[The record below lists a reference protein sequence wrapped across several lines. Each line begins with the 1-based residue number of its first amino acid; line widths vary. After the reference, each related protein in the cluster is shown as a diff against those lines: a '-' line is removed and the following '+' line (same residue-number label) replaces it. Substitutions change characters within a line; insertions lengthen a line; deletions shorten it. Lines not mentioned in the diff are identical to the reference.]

1 VPGMPGGVFCVPGN
15 PSVGEFAVVAP
26 VGTIVDVLV
35 APVGTIVE
43 VLVPAAAAAGGV
55 ADDGAVVVV
64 VPVPVEAPVVP
75 AVVCAW
81 TEAIVP
87 VLHRPAISSSKCVFI
102 IVSSASF
109 ATQSRAGHGR
119 GARPDRPGK
128 NAFVSARE
136 SASVQLVPRMT
147 ITGLALV
154 PPPSAADLPKVTPE
168 LLASVLARYS
178 RSNEGLA
185 AILSK
190 VDVNN
195 PDASIDRILKF
206 VDYGHASIGGLTG
219 GLAIALDGVSMWL
232 AYKIFE
238 VAQMADGQESSTRY
252 ITMDATNLPAAEEV
266 GIPSDLAPRWRD
278 VLARAFA
285 AYHAEYARLDALAT
299 AEPQRV
305 RVPADAKPAV
315 VARLRKN
322 YALDRARYF
331 VPFATRTNL
340 GLVQSSRMWSMTVKH
355 LDSLPHPEARAAAK
369 LIRDELLKQSPRLM
383 RHSAGE
389 PSYEEQARQELAT
402 SLALGRERLSAAAL
416 PDEAW
421 VHVERAAPPWLG
433 EMQPLA
439 EALRHRANRYG
450 QQGTATRRM
459 RVTFAWNNLAL
470 AELRDLNRH
479 RTGNRYT
486 PLIQAGFYL
495 PPEIDRRSHAALLD
509 DQLALTRELLERS
522 SPAYV
527 YSLLLGAQ
535 TPFEHSTHADKFI
548 YEAELRTGMG
558 AHFRYAEHLSAALK
572 QFFAQVPEARSW
584 VVEGTAE
591 PE

>member
-1 VPGMPGGVFCVPGN
+1 M
-15 PSVGEFAVVAP
+15 
-26 VGTIVDVLV
+26 
-35 APVGTIVE
+35 
-43 VLVPAAAAAGGV
+43 
-55 ADDGAVVVV
+55 
-64 VPVPVEAPVVP
+64 
-75 AVVCAW
+75 
-81 TEAIVP
+81 
-87 VLHRPAISSSKCVFI
+87 R
-102 IVSSASF
+102 
-109 ATQSRAGHGR
+109 
-119 GARPDRPGK
+119 
-128 NAFVSARE
+128 
-136 SASVQLVPRMT
+136 

-185 AILSK
+185 SILAK
-190 VDVNN
+190 VDVTN

-238 VAQMADGQESSTRY
+238 IAQMADGQESSTRY
-252 ITMDATNLPAAEEV
+252 ITMDATNLPTSEEL
-266 GIPSDLAPRWRD
+266 GIPADLASRWRD
-278 VLARAFA
+278 ILARSFA
-285 AYHAEYARLDALAT
+285 AYHAEYDRLDALGT

-305 RVPADAKPAV
+305 RIPADAKPAV
-315 VARLRKN
+315 ATRLRKN

-331 VPFATRTNL
+331 IPVATRTNL
-340 GLVQSSRMWSMTVKH
+340 GLVQSSRMWAMTVKH
-355 LDSLPHPEARAAAK
+355 LDSLPQPEARAAAK

-383 RHSAGE
+383 RHSVAE
-389 PSYEEQARQELAT
+389 KSYEEQARQELAA
-402 SLALGRERLSAAAL
+402 SIALGRERLSSEAL
-416 PDEAW
+416 ADQTW
-421 VHVERAAPPWLG
+421 VHVDRATPPWLP
-433 EMQPLA
+433 ENQSVP

-450 QQGTATRRM
+450 QQGVGTRRM
-459 RVTFAWNNLAL
+459 RVTFAWNNLAV

-486 PLIQAGFYL
+486 PFIQAGFYL
-495 PPEIDRRSHAALLD
+495 PPEIDRRRHADLLA
-509 DQLALTRELLERS
+509 DQAALTRELLERH

-558 AHFRYAEHLSAALK
+558 AHFRYAEHLSSALK
-572 QFFAQVPEARSW
+572 EFFQQVPEARDW

>member
-1 VPGMPGGVFCVPGN
+1 M
-15 PSVGEFAVVAP
+15 
-26 VGTIVDVLV
+26 
-35 APVGTIVE
+35 
-43 VLVPAAAAAGGV
+43 
-55 ADDGAVVVV
+55 
-64 VPVPVEAPVVP
+64 
-75 AVVCAW
+75 
-81 TEAIVP
+81 
-87 VLHRPAISSSKCVFI
+87 R
-102 IVSSASF
+102 
-109 ATQSRAGHGR
+109 
-119 GARPDRPGK
+119 
-128 NAFVSARE
+128 
-136 SASVQLVPRMT
+136 

-154 PPPSAADLPKVTPE
+154 PPPTAADLPKVTPE

-190 VDVNN
+190 VDLAN

-219 GLAIALDGVSMWL
+219 GLAVALDDVSMWL

-238 VAQMADGQESSTRY
+238 IAQMADGQESSTRY
-252 ITMDATNLPAAEEV
+252 ITMEASNVPSAEEL
-266 GIPSDLAPRWRD
+266 GIPDDLAPRWREI
-278 VLARAFA
+278 LARSFA
-285 AYHAEYARLDALAT
+285 AYHAEYNRLDALAV
-299 AEPQRV
+299 AEPERV
-305 RVPADAKPAV
+305 RLPAGAKPAV
-315 VARLRKN
+315 AARLRKN

-331 VPFATRTNL
+331 IPFAMRTNL
-340 GLVQSSRMWSMTVKH
+340 GLVQSSRMWATTVKH
-355 LDSLPHPEARAAAK
+355 LASLPQPEARAAAG

-383 RHSAGE
+383 RYSSAE
-389 PSYEEQARQELAT
+389 NSFVEQAQQELET
-402 SLALGRERLSAAAL
+402 SLRLGRERLSAAPLA
-416 PDEAW
+416 DAVW
-421 VHVERAAPPWLG
+421 VQVDRSAPPWLA
-433 EMQPLA
+433 EEQPVA

-459 RVTFAWNNLAL
+459 RVAFAWNNMAL

-479 RTGNRYT
+479 RTGHRYT

-495 PPEIDRRSHAALLD
+495 PPEIDRAPHAALLA
-509 DQLALTRELLERS
+509 DQLELTRELLTRG

-558 AHFRYAEHLSAALK
+558 AHFRYAEHLSAALRE
-572 QFFAQVPEARSW
+572 FRAQVPEAAEW